1 MTKRLSIVIPT
12 VNRAR
17 LVGRAIES
25 ALAQTSQEIEIIVSD
40 NGSADETP
48 VVIEQYAGRGIRT
61 FRHEATMSA
70 ARHGQFLLNQIRTEF
85 VLFLSDDDYI
95 EPSLAAE
102 ALSLFDHHPELSFL
116 YTGCAVHYE
125 NCQVPALVGPPVE
138 SGLEFL
144 AAHYAGKREVCWCAC
159 VTRTRDLQEVGPQ
172 PENRI
177 IGDMF
182 FWTKLA
188 LRGPVGCVPEVLS
201 HYILLRSQDDNISH
215 GTPPPT
221 WARESR
227 LLADEAL
234 NGARQAEAGPDYLSH
249 LRSYCRCYVAR
260 TAGNQFVWTR
270 IRGASLGRAWGWT
283 WGCVPYLSWSPTA
296 WSRVVAALILPRNI
310 LKRLLLDS
318 AAKLA
323 ERRHASIQQ
332 ADRTPLSSWRIRA
345 GKPRISTQ
353 TTGTRQYSR
362 PRRGRV

>member
-1 MTKRLSIVIPT
+1 VTKRLSIVIPT

-25 ALAQTSQEIEIIVSD
+25 ALAQTSPEIEVVVSD
-40 NGSADETP
+40 NGSTDETP
-48 VVIEQYAGRGIRT
+48 AVIERYAARGIRT
-61 FRHEATMSA
+61 FRHPTTMPV
-70 ARHGQFLLNQIRTEF
+70 ARHGQFLLNEIRTEF

-95 EPSLAAE
+95 EPSLAAG
-102 ALSLFDHHPELSFL
+102 ALSLFEHHPELSFL

-125 NCQVPALVGPPVE
+125 EYQVPALVGPLVE

-144 AAHYAGKREVCWCAC
+144 AAYYAGKRQVCWCAC
-159 VTRTRDLQEVGPQ
+159 VTRSRDLQEVGPQ
-172 PENRI
+172 PEDRI

-215 GTPPPT
+215 GTPPAT

-234 NGARQAEAGPDYLSH
+234 TGARQAGADPDYLLR

-270 IRGASLGRAWGWT
+270 IRGTSLGCTWGWALR
-283 WGCVPYLSWSPTA
+283 CVSYLSWSPTA
-296 WSRVVAALILPRNI
+296 WSRVVAALLLPRNI
-310 LKRLLLDS
+310 LRRLLLNS

-323 ERRHASIQQ
+323 ETRHASIQQ
-332 ADRTPLSSWRIRA
+332 ADQTSVSSWRTTA
-345 GKPRISTQ
+345 GNQ
-353 TTGTRQYSR
+353 ASR
-362 PRRGRV
+362 CE